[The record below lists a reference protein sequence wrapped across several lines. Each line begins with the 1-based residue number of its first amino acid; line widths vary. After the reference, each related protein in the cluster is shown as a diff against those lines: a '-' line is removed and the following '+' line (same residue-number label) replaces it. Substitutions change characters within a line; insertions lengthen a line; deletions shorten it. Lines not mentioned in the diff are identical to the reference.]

1 MKIKRKC
8 KICGETT
15 YFHSN
20 IKSRKKAKRIKKEF
34 IEDGPCINCDN
45 FFCLCIN
52 DIYGLCN
59 TNQVIF
65 S

>member
-20 IKSRKKAKRIKKEF
+20 IKSRKKAKRIKKS
-34 IEDGPCINCDN
+34 
-45 FFCLCIN
+45 L
-52 DIYGLCN
+52 
-59 TNQVIF
+59 
-65 S
+65 